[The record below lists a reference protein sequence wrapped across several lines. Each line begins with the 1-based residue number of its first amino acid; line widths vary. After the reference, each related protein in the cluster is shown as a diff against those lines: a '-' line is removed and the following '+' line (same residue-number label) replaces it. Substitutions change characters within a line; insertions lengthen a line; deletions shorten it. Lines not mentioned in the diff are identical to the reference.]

1 MALKFEPISKTK
13 EDNPRQKFDDFVNK
27 YDKWYEE
34 AKDKDK
40 DTQSQLLNKACKEL
54 IQYNDPSKTE
64 IFLDHFKE
72 KHGVKKTLMNN
83 ILDRLYKENKSEDT
97 TRVIPHVTQL
107 EKFIERH
114 FDIHFNEVS
123 NRYLYK
129 RKKEKKYKEFNEF
142 NVIRFM
148 RKNFMTCSRGQ
159 LIELIK
165 SDFVPSTN
173 PIKQYFNNLP
183 EWDGIDYIEKLC
195 SYIKLEDEKGDRERF
210 NRHMKKMFV
219 RAIAAG
225 FTVDFNKRTLVFV
238 GGQDAGKTTFQR
250 WLCPPA
256 LQDYATENID
266 FTNKDGLRSL
276 SDNFWVILDELASIP
291 KGDLNTV
298 KSIMSRDKIKT
309 RLPYDRDDTVLHRR
323 CTFIANTNDD
333 EFLSDPTGSVR
344 WISFRIMDINWN
356 YIKDIDINKVWGQ
369 AYHLFNKD
377 KLKYD
382 LTRDELREN
391 EFANASFK
399 RQTEEMQYIIKYFSP
414 AVPFKY
420 RENEKYQEKNPKL
433 LTSTQVADELAKRSE
448 TYKRFTAVPVGR
460 GLSELGF
467 QRKTKRNG
475 QLVPVKFWLIYEN
488 ELNPKR

>member
-1 MALKFEPISKTK
+1 MLEFNPISREK
-13 EDNPRQKFDDFVNK
+13 ENKPRQTFDQFVKKMDNLYK
-27 YDKWYEE
+27 KAND
-34 AKDKDK
+34 ADS
-40 DTQSQLLNKACKEL
+40 QSEVLNKACKEL
-54 IQYNDPSKTE
+54 SEFNDPSKTE

-72 KHGVKKTLMNN
+72 EHGIKKTLMNQ
-83 ILDRLYKENKSEDT
+83 ILERYYKERKSEDT
-97 TRVIPHVTQL
+97 TKVIPQVTQL
-107 EKFIERH
+107 EQFISRH

-148 RKNFMTCSRGQ
+148 RKNFMSCSRGQ

-165 SDFVPSTN
+165 SDFVPTTN
-173 PIKQYFNNLP
+173 PIKQYFENLP
-183 EWDGIDYIEKLC
+183 DWDGTDYIKKLC

-210 NRHMKKMFV
+210 DRHMKKMFI
-219 RAIAAG
+219 RSIAAG
-225 FTVDFNKRTLVFV
+225 LTIDFNKRTLVFV

-323 CTFIANTNDD
+323 CNFIANTNDD

-344 WISFRIMDINWN
+344 WIAFRISDINWN
-356 YIKDIDINKVWGQ
+356 YMKDIDINKVWGQ
-369 AYHLFNKD
+369 AYYLLNKGD
-377 KLKYD
+377 FEYD

-399 RQTEEMQYIIKYFSP
+399 RQTEEMQYIIKFFSP
-414 AVPFKY
+414 DIPFKY
-420 RENEKYQEKNPKL
+420 REDEEYLNQNPRL
-433 LTSTQVADELAKRSE
+433 LTSTQVAEELGKRAE
-448 TYKRFTAVPVGR
+448 VYKRFSPVAVGR

-467 QRKTKRNG
+467 SKKSARNG
-475 QLVPVKFWLIYEN
+475 QIVPVKYWRIFEN
-488 ELNPKR
+488 EFNPKHEK